1 MTDKYQQAFDDALYM
16 MLMTDIE
23 PKSALKQCASDHG
36 IPYGEEMGK
45 FVEEHLII
53 LKVGDL

>member
-1 MTDKYQQAFDDALYM
+1 MNNKYQQAFDDALLM

-23 PKSALKQCASDHG
+23 PTSALKQCAADHG

-45 FVEEHLII
+45 FVKEHLII
-53 LKVGDL
+53 LKVGD